1 MSSEKIVKINSLV
14 KEGIPIGDSLK
25 VKEDMTLKIVQ
36 ALQSRF
42 ES

>member
-25 VKEDMTLKIVQ
+25 VKEDDTEEVQ